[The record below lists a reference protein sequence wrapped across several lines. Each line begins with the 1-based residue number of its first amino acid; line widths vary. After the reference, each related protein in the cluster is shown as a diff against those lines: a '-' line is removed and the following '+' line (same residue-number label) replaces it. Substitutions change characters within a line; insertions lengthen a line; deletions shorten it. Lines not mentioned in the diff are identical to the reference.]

1 MNLEP
6 AENPYQTPA
15 AAALV
20 DPDEH
25 PPLKDPRLL
34 GWLAVI
40 SISLVSLFEIAR
52 GLIANFLM
60 EAWMVSFA
68 VTTLSAVVFYL
79 LWIHRCAT
87 NSRLLN
93 RRSDIKPGWVVWSHF
108 IPFANWVVPC
118 LSVKAIAHETF
129 RHRPM
134 PGIQPII
141 IVWWLAF
148 LTRSLSS
155 RAPASDAIHL
165 IWMGSTLLAWL
176 TISFLIAMISHR
188 QSSFRWSDVPAA
200 NLPQMLPMRTSSP
213 VHAPLRPSG
222 SLIPPPRKIL
232 LPVKTV
238 EPIQG
243 TDDRA

>member
-40 SISLVSLFEIAR
+40 SISLVSLVGMLR
-52 GLIANFLM
+52 GLIANISI
-60 EAWMVSFA
+60 EVWVAPIV
-68 VTTLSAVVFYL
+68 VTTLSSVVFYL

-87 NSRLLN
+87 NARLLN

-118 LSVKAIAHETF
+118 LSLKAIAHETF
-129 RHRPM
+129 RHRPVS
-134 PGIQPII
+134 GIQPII

-148 LTRSLSS
+148 LTRSLISKATTGDS
-155 RAPASDAIHL
+155 AQL
-165 IWMGSTLLAWL
+165 IWIVSTLVSWL

-188 QSSFRWSDVPAA
+188 QANFRWSDVPAA

-213 VHAPLRPSG
+213 VHALPRPSG

>member
-6 AENPYQTPA
+6 AENPYQTPV

-20 DPDEH
+20 DLDEL
-25 PPLKDPRLL
+25 PPLKDPRQL

-40 SISLVSLFEIAR
+40 SISLVSLVGMVRE
-52 GLIANFLM
+52 LIANLPI
-60 EAWMVSFA
+60 EVWA
-68 VTTLSAVVFYL
+68 VTLTVTALSAMVFYL

-87 NSRLLN
+87 NARLLN

-118 LSVKAIAHETF
+118 LSMKAIAHETF
-129 RHRPM
+129 RHRPVS
-134 PGIQPII
+134 GIQPII

-148 LTRSLSS
+148 LTRSLISK
-155 RAPASDAIHL
+155 APTSETVQL
-165 IWMGSTLLAWL
+165 IWIVSTLVSWL
-176 TISFLIAMISHR
+176 TISFVVAMISHR
-188 QSSFRWSDVPAA
+188 QAEFRWSDVPAA

-222 SLIPPPRKIL
+222 SMIPPPRKVL
-232 LPVKTV
+232 LPVKPG
-238 EPIQG
+238 EPLQG
-243 TDDRA
+243 TEDHI